1 MFEVLKGF
9 KDMAEFIKALKE
21 YFELK
26 NKVLW
31 ESSTSWSTGTK
42 TITDISKYQTIQVW
56 LYLGNSSMLMTRR

>member
-31 ESSTSWSTGTK
+31 ESSTSWSSERK
-42 TITDISKYQTIQVW
+42 QLLI
-56 LYLGNSSMLMTRR
+56 